1 MTGARPMVAH
11 SDHVTPSSSVEHC
24 SADKT
29 ESTRGYPNLDRY
41 PNLDTGGIAKKKM
54 LLLA

>member
-1 MTGARPMVAH
+1 MLPKLTDGRR
-11 SDHVTPSSSVEHC
+11 
-24 SADKT
+24 SACIPP
-29 ESTRGYPNLDRY
+29 TRGYPNMDRY

>member
-1 MTGARPMVAH
+1 MPVSLAYHLIAYHTTH
-11 SDHVTPSSSVEHC
+11 SYYI
-24 SADKT
+24 
-29 ESTRGYPNLDRY
+29 TRGYPNLDRY

>member
-1 MTGARPMVAH
+1 MKRPLMYYA
-11 SDHVTPSSSVEHC
+11 
-24 SADKT
+24 
-29 ESTRGYPNLDRY
+29 RGYPNLDRY

>member
-1 MTGARPMVAH
+1 MPAASFPMLMTTAA
-11 SDHVTPSSSVEHC
+11 
-24 SADKT
+24 
-29 ESTRGYPNLDRY
+29 TRGHPNLDRY

>member
-1 MTGARPMVAH
+1 MPIIDFFSTYATMV
-11 SDHVTPSSSVEHC
+11 
-24 SADKT
+24 
-29 ESTRGYPNLDRY
+29 STRGYPNLDRY

>member
-1 MTGARPMVAH
+1 MIASIASH
-11 SDHVTPSSSVEHC
+11 SRLDIKDSISIFLGW
-24 SADKT
+24 A
-29 ESTRGYPNLDRY
+29 TRGYPNLDRY

>member
-1 MTGARPMVAH
+1 MVALE
-11 SDHVTPSSSVEHC
+11 PSQ
-24 SADKT
+24 
-29 ESTRGYPNLDRY
+29 STRGYPNLDRY

>member
-1 MTGARPMVAH
+1 MLKNFGNFNKINTG
-11 SDHVTPSSSVEHC
+11 
-24 SADKT
+24 
-29 ESTRGYPNLDRY
+29 TRGYPNLDRY